1 MDMCIMPGP
10 LQGRLTAPPSKS
22 AAHRAV
28 ICAALARGRSRLG
41 PIFPSDDILA
51 TMDAAG
57 ALGAVVSLAGQTM
70 IVEGISDPPASARV
84 NCGESGSTLRFLV
97 PIAAAMGV
105 KTLFTGRGK
114 LPQRPLTPL
123 TDALKGFNCRYLTG
137 SEEIL
142 QTSGKLEAGRYTLP
156 GDVSSQYISGLLFAL
171 PLLGKGSE
179 LRLSSPL
186 QSKGYVDM
194 TLQSLAR
201 SGIVIHPVEDGWD
214 IPGGQRYSPYDH
226 RVEGDYSNAAFWLC
240 AGALSQ
246 PVTITGLTGDSLQG
260 DMGVLDILERFG
272 ADVQRGETVRVGP
285 AELYGIQIDATQIP
299 DLVPILSVVAAC
311 AQGESVIYGAGRLRI
326 KESDR
331 LQSVTAGLKGLGA
344 DIREFPDRLVIQ
356 GTGALRGG
364 KVDSFSDHRIAM
376 SMTIAALRCREP
388 VVISGAGCVDKSY
401 SNFYTDFA
409 RLGGVCHVV

>member
-1 MDMCIMPGP
+1 MPGP

-57 ALGAVVSLAGQTM
+57 ALGADVSLAGQTM

-201 SGIVIHPVEDGWD
+201 SGIVIHTVEDGWD

-246 PVTITGLTGDSLQG
+246 PVNITGLTGDSLQG

-285 AELYGIQIDATQIP
+285 AELHGIQIDATQIP

-326 KESDR
+326 R
-331 LQSVTAGLKGLGA
+331 RA
-344 DIREFPDRLVIQ
+344 
-356 GTGALRGG
+356 TG
-364 KVDSFSDHRIAM
+364 
-376 SMTIAALRCREP
+376 
-388 VVISGAGCVDKSY
+388 
-401 SNFYTDFA
+401 SN
-409 RLGGVCHVV
+409 R